1 MKKILLLG
9 GSAQQVVA
17 IETAKKLGYYT
28 VLCDYLTDNPGQY
41 VADKF
46 YLVST
51 TDKGAILEVAQ
62 KEKVDGV
69 LAYASDPA
77 APTAAYVG
85 EKLKLPTNPYS
96 AVEILCNKDRFR
108 AFLHDHGFN
117 APISMGYQ
125 TVEDNLS
132 VEKAPLKLLADEY
145 WMISTAD
152 IDVLEE
158 KCREEGVTA
167 IMNGISTFNISVCME
182 LCKRLNLPCYCTPES
197 WHYTIDKRQFKDLC
211 ISCGV
216 PVAKD
221 YYLSKTPTEK
231 ELSEIQY
238 PVVVKAIDQSANRGM
253 SYCNSKEEVLAAC
266 EYARSY
272 SASDTVIVERM
283 LKGHEYTAWYALAG
297 GKASLVNF
305 GIMFEQEGYPSN
317 CYSVTTTE
325 TNKLDLYLKEIDPYI
340 TTAFNKAGCKEG
352 LAWIEMML
360 DDDGHFYV
368 LETGYRMSGD
378 MMALN
383 HKNVCGFNTYAWLV
397 DIATGVKHSYSDLPD
412 PERKLPERCGCTYIL
427 WSKDGGKISEITGL
441 DEIKKLEGI
450 NLNIDGML
458 NVGDVVKKH
467 QYLLVITFD
476 TATEDEMID
485 VIKKINASVAVK
497 NDTGTDIVIRF
508 DGFER
513 LKAIAKEANKLGEE

>member
-1 MKKILLLG
+1 MKLLMLGTTGRGTKELLL
-9 GSAQQVVA
+9 
-17 IETAKKLGYYT
+17 EAKRRGIYT
-28 VLCDYLTDNPGQY
+28 IVT
-41 VADKF
+41 
-46 YLVST
+46 
-51 TDKGAILEVAQ
+51 
-62 KEKVDGV
+62 
-69 LAYASDPA
+69 
-77 APTAAYVG
+77 
-85 EKLKLPTNPYS
+85 
-96 AVEILCNKDRFR
+96 
-108 AFLHDHGFN
+108 
-117 APISMGYQ
+117 
-125 TVEDNLS
+125 DNLS

-152 IDVLEE
+152 IDILEE
-158 KCREEGVTA
+158 KCREEGVAA

-221 YYLSKTPTEK
+221 YYLSKTPSEK
-231 ELSEIQY
+231 ELGEIQY

-283 LKGHEYTAWYALAG
+283 LKGHEYTAWYALAD

-441 DEIKKLEGI
+441 D
-450 NLNIDGML
+450 
-458 NVGDVVKKH
+458 
-467 QYLLVITFD
+467 
-476 TATEDEMID
+476 
-485 VIKKINASVAVK
+485 
-497 NDTGTDIVIRF
+497 
-508 DGFER
+508 
-513 LKAIAKEANKLGEE
+513 

>member
-1 MKKILLLG
+1 
-9 GSAQQVVA
+9 
-17 IETAKKLGYYT
+17 
-28 VLCDYLTDNPGQY
+28 
-41 VADKF
+41 
-46 YLVST
+46 
-51 TDKGAILEVAQ
+51 
-62 KEKVDGV
+62 
-69 LAYASDPA
+69 
-77 APTAAYVG
+77 
-85 EKLKLPTNPYS
+85 
-96 AVEILCNKDRFR
+96 
-108 AFLHDHGFN
+108 
-117 APISMGYQ
+117 
-125 TVEDNLS
+125 
-132 VEKAPLKLLADEY
+132 
-145 WMISTAD
+145 
-152 IDVLEE
+152 
-158 KCREEGVTA
+158 
-167 IMNGISTFNISVCME
+167 
-182 LCKRLNLPCYCTPES
+182 
-197 WHYTIDKRQFKDLC
+197 
-211 ISCGV
+211 
-216 PVAKD
+216 
-221 YYLSKTPTEK
+221 
-231 ELSEIQY
+231 
-238 PVVVKAIDQSANRGM
+238 M
-253 SYCNSKEEVLAAC
+253 SYCNSKEEVIAAC

-283 LKGHEYTAWYALAG
+283 LKGHEYTAWYALAD

-497 NDTGTDIVIRF
+497 NNTGTDIVIRF

-513 LKAIAKEANKLGEE
+513 LKAVAKEANKLGEK

>member
-1 MKKILLLG
+1 M
-9 GSAQQVVA
+9 
-17 IETAKKLGYYT
+17 
-28 VLCDYLTDNPGQY
+28 
-41 VADKF
+41 
-46 YLVST
+46 
-51 TDKGAILEVAQ
+51 
-62 KEKVDGV
+62 
-69 LAYASDPA
+69 
-77 APTAAYVG
+77 
-85 EKLKLPTNPYS
+85 
-96 AVEILCNKDRFR
+96 
-108 AFLHDHGFN
+108 
-117 APISMGYQ
+117 
-125 TVEDNLS
+125 
-132 VEKAPLKLLADEY
+132 
-145 WMISTAD
+145 
-152 IDVLEE
+152 
-158 KCREEGVTA
+158 
-167 IMNGISTFNISVCME
+167 
-182 LCKRLNLPCYCTPES
+182 
-197 WHYTIDKRQFKDLC
+197 
-211 ISCGV
+211 

-221 YYLSKTPTEK
+221 YYLSKTPSEK

-283 LKGHEYTAWYALAG
+283 LKGHEYTAWYALAD

-397 DIATGVKHSYSDLPD
+397 DIATGVKHRYSDLPD

-441 DEIKKLEGI
+441 DEIKKLEDI

-458 NVGDVVKKH
+458 KIGDVVKKH

-497 NDTGTDIVIRF
+497 NDTGADIVIRF